1 MTGNRVGQGMGM
13 ERQRPAP
20 VPVER
25 RAGQPTPQAMR
36 AGRRH
41 ARRARRVGDAATVEQ
56 GGEEEALP
64 GRSPVRADGGGCG
77 FLVHPTG

>member
-1 MTGNRVGQGMGM
+1 MAGDRIGHGAGMQ
-13 ERQRPAP
+13 RQRVAP
-20 VPVER
+20 VPVEGG
-25 RAGQPTPQAMR
+25 AGQPTPQAMR

-41 ARRARRVGDAATVEQ
+41 ARRARRASDAATFKQ

-77 FLVHPTG
+77 LLFHPTG